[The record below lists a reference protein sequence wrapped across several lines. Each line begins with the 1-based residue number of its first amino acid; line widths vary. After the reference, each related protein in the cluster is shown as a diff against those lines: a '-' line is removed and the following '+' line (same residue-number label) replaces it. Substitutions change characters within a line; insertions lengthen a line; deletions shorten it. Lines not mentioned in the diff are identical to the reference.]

1 MLITLDNKCV
11 DTETG
16 EMLFQETAS
25 LYDTSVSGSYAQM
38 SYEPPLVWRNIG
50 TRRELEDFFQEDIN
64 NHTSK
69 VRWTNVALETLLSMG
84 TDIAEKYTRLA
95 RMIVAR
101 NIVFDTNDNIARE
114 LGIDKSNLPRL
125 WQTLKEAG
133 LIRVCEQHNG
143 GRTYKKIILNPTLV
157 FKTYNQQGKDFSS
170 SLTFS
175 QVHQHYVDQWI
186 TLSIES
192 QKSL

>member
-1 MLITLDNKCV
+1 MRVVLGNQWV

-16 EMLFQETAS
+16 EATP

-38 SYEPPLVWRNIG
+38 SYDPPLDWRNIG

-64 NHTSK
+64 NPTSK
-69 VRWTNVALETLLSMG
+69 VRWTNAALETLLSVG
-84 TDIAEKYTRLA
+84 TDLAEKYARLA
-95 RMIVAR
+95 KIIVAR

-114 LGIDKSNLPRL
+114 LGIDKSNLP
-125 WQTLKEAG
+125 K
-133 LIRVCEQHNG
+133 LIRSMKEKGLLKVCKEHNG
-143 GRTYKKIILNPTLV
+143 GRSYKKLILNPTLV
-157 FKTYNQQGKDFSS
+157 FKTYNQEGKDYSS

-175 QVHQHYVDQWI
+175 QVHQHYVDRWM
-186 TLSIES
+186 TLAIEG